1 MDIPA
6 CGTVLITEK
15 NEETSKFFKD
25 NDVVF
30 HKQLADIPE
39 AISIFFKDT
48 SIAKLKSEN
57 GYKAITN
64 GAFSHKKIMFNLLD
78 EIFDK
83 R

>member
-1 MDIPA
+1 MEIPA

-25 NDVVF
+25 NDVIF
-30 HKQLADIPE
+30 HNHLTDIPE

-48 SIAKLKSEN
+48 GTAKLMSEN
-57 GYKAITN
+57 GYKTITN
-64 GAFSHKKIMFNLLD
+64 GTFSHKKIIFNLLD

-83 R
+83 H